1 MWYSTVGCIVV
12 GLALALLAAPLT
24 AETQPAGK
32 VYRVGVFSNPASG
45 GRLETFRQGLRD
57 LGYVEG
63 QNLAIEQRF
72 STGRVEVDKA
82 AVAEL
87 VQRKVDVIVTSG
99 TSPTQA
105 AQSTTSTIPV
115 VMTFVSDPVG
125 QGFVNSLGRPGRNI
139 TGLATLGPEI
149 STKWLELLKEM
160 VPTMSRVGVLFN
172 PTVQAHRLLVK
183 EMEDA
188 AHASGVEL
196 HLVEALPTSDV
207 EAPLATLQKQSLNAL
222 IVLLGSATTN
232 QKRIL
237 EFAAVQRLP
246 AVYWWREF
254 VDAGGLMYYGPS
266 VDEMYRRAASY
277 VDKIL
282 KGATPADLP
291 VEQPRKFELILNLK
305 TAKALGMTMP
315 PSLLLLAD
323 EVLQ

>member
-1 MWYSTVGCIVV
+1 VIAY
-12 GLALALLAAPLT
+12 
-24 AETQPAGK
+24 
-32 VYRVGVFSNPASG
+32 
-45 GRLETFRQGLRD
+45 
-57 LGYVEG
+57 
-63 QNLAIEQRF
+63 RF